1 MPTRYLAAG
10 FSTLLFQGFTAPA
23 HADPT
28 GDLTGH
34 VLSSADSQP
43 VPSVRVQI
51 AETGATTTTNGQGA
65 YYFKDVAPGSYTVVA
80 TPTDGSPIQ
89 HKVTITAGRSSDEQF
104 KVNSKSNALD
114 GLVVLG
120 QRSEIAPTQGSLLAT
135 EPQSVVSQQFI
146 ENNLTG
152 MSNYIEVA
160 ALAPSV
166 WAYSPNGPGGND
178 NPGMTVRGFQDG
190 QYNVL
195 FDGIPFSDGA
205 DFTHHAT
212 SYMTAADTGS
222 LVVDRGPGRAS
233 DIGDATFGGTIAS
246 YSKNPLSDPALTARL
261 QYGTFASRLV
271 GIQFDTGEMQNYGGA
286 DGFIDFNNFSTGGA
300 LTNNIQRRSNVFGK
314 LILQVSESTSLTIV
328 AMQNW
333 SYQHASLG
341 ATAAEIVQY
350 GPRYGLNLNPAS
362 QAYQGYNY
370 DQFTSNFDYLGLQSH
385 QGNWK
390 LDNKLYTNA
399 YRHDASQGQDPNGA
413 TPNTVNNGIANNAD
427 IPGITAL
434 TQYTTFGNVFRAT
447 DALGNGD
454 LGMGIWVERQLHHSW
469 NNSVDLSNGG
479 QILALQGWETSSL
492 NTYQPYLEYVWR
504 PNYQWSVTPGLKYN
518 YVKRDQRV
526 LGSNA
531 ASGTYHAVLPSLDVH
546 FYVTD
551 HWSAYVQAAEGFVA
565 PILSYLASANP
576 NAVAPQKTNN
586 FQLGSVFTA
595 NQWTVSGDVYY
606 ITNNNLIQQVGVQNG
621 LAVYQ
626 NAGSVQYR
634 GIEGEATYKVVGGL
648 SLYGNYSLNSI
659 SSAVNSPVLN
669 APKTTAALGLLYGQ
683 GPVNASLLAKQVGSR
698 ITGQDA
704 FNNNV
709 KLGGYA
715 VANLSAGYKLNA
727 ATGWAKNATLQFQV
741 ENIFNRTDII
751 AQNGRTQTSAIAGAS
766 GGDPLFWTLYG
777 RIFNISLSA
786 SF

>member
-1 MPTRYLAAG
+1 MPTRYFVAG

-23 HADPT
+23 HADT
-28 GDLTGH
+28 MSDLTG
-34 VLSSADSQP
+34 
-43 VPSVRVQI
+43 
-51 AETGATTTTNGQGA
+51 
-65 YYFKDVAPGSYTVVA
+65 
-80 TPTDGSPIQ
+80 
-89 HKVTITAGRSSDEQF
+89 
-104 KVNSKSNALD
+104 SKSNAID
-114 GLVVLG
+114 ALVVLG

-135 EPQSVVSQQFI
+135 EPQSVINQSFI

-160 ALAPSV
+160 ALAPGV

-195 FDGIPFSDGA
+195 FDGIPFSDGG

-286 DGFIDFNNFSTGGA
+286 NGFIDFNNFSTGGA
-300 LTNNIQRRSNVFGK
+300 LTNNLQRRSNLFGK
-314 LILQVSESTSLTIV
+314 LILEINESTSLSIV

-333 SYQHASLG
+333 SYQHASFG
-341 ATAAEIVQY
+341 ATAAEIAQY

-413 TPNTVNNGIANNAD
+413 TPNTVNNGIANNTD

-434 TQYTTFGNVFRAT
+434 TQYTTFGDVLRAT
-447 DALGNGD
+447 DTLGNSD
-454 LGMGIWVERQLHHSW
+454 LGMGIWVERQIHHSW

-479 QILALQGWETSSL
+479 QVLAVQGWETSSL

-504 PNYQWSVTPGLKYN
+504 PNDQWSVTPGLKYN
-518 YVKRDQRV
+518 YVKRDQRI

-546 FYVTD
+546 FSVTD
-551 HWSAYVQAAEGFVA
+551 HWSTYVQAAEGFVA

-576 NAVAPQKTNN
+576 NSVAPQKTNN
-586 FQLGSVFTA
+586 FQLGSVFAA

-659 SSAVNSPVLN
+659 SSAANSPVLN

-709 KLGGYA
+709 KLGSYT
-715 VANLSAGYKLNA
+715 VANLSAGYKLSA
-727 ATGWAKNATLQFQV
+727 AAGWARNATLQFQV

-751 AQNGRTQTSAIAGAS
+751 AQNGRTQTSAIMGANA
-766 GGDPLFWTLYG
+766 GDPLFWTLYG
-777 RIFNISLSA
+777 RIFNISLSS